1 MTQKI
6 LFIFCLL
13 CIAISCGEDDN
24 ENQGYSPT
32 PVNIAVPAIFSQL
45 LPAPEIPINNPL
57 TQEGVALGRALFYE
71 KNYLQTTPWPVL
83 DAINPIKVLVISA
96 DIALV

>member
-24 ENQGYSPT
+24 QNQGYSPT

-45 LPAPEIPINNPL
+45 LPAPEIPANNHSHKRVLPL
-57 TQEGVALGRALFYE
+57 EEHCFMK

-83 DAINPIKVLVISA
+83 DVINPIKVLVISA

>member
-1 MTQKI
+1 MIQKI

-24 ENQGYSPT
+24 QNQGYSPR

-45 LPAPEIPINNPL
+45 LPAPEIPANNQL
-57 TQEGVALGRALFYE
+57 TQEGIALGRALFYE
-71 KNYLQTTPWPVL
+71 KIYIYILQQKVYKLTEVL
-83 DAINPIKVLVISA
+83 Y
-96 DIALV
+96 